1 MQKQKLIVT
10 NELGTFTRTTHRDYS
25 HVLVVSKMRENGT
38 LDAGTLA
45 WSSRLDLG
53 LKQFNQW
60 SWMVTSET
68 SSGDCRYET
77 IALCALDG
85 TIVKRLDRAPA
96 VVGA

>member
-1 MQKQKLIVT
+1 MQKQKLTVT
-10 NELGTFTRTTHRDYS
+10 NELGTFTRTTHRVYS
-25 HVLVVSKMRENGT
+25 HVLVVSNIDENGNI
-38 LDAGTLA
+38 DAGTLA
-45 WSSRLDLG
+45 WTSRLDLG
-53 LKQFNQW
+53 LKQFDHW

-68 SSGDCRYET
+68 SETRHQT

>member
-1 MQKQKLIVT
+1 MQKQKLTVT
-10 NELGTFTRTTHRDYS
+10 NELGTFTRTTHRVYT
-25 HVLVVSKMRENGT
+25 HVLVVGKIDENGN

-53 LKQFNQW
+53 LKQFNHW
-60 SWMVTSET
+60 AWMVTSET
-68 SSGDCRYET
+68 SEFRYQT